1 MKAKK
6 LLSLLLA
13 LVMLFALAACNSGET
28 TTDENQDPSG
38 QTNEGDTQTPD
49 EGGAEAMEL
58 RFGQINP
65 KAPLDRTVGTYI
77 QTGQIT
83 EWVYEGMYRINPET
97 GELEPC
103 LAESYDVSEDGL
115 TYTFHLREGVKFHDG
130 TDFTSA
136 DVKYSFER
144 LLTPSTN
151 ALIGEDYNMIVGA
164 VEMMNGEATEL
175 AGLTCPDDYTVVIE
189 TNEVMALTMMFI
201 APTSIYPEEACS
213 EAGADWGL
221 QLNVIGTGPYKLVEN
236 TDTQIIIEKFD
247 EYWGGAD
254 AVQVDRVVYMQYN
267 DTATMQL
274 AYQNG
279 DIDSYII
286 DATQVADFRE
296 TIPDEVKSAPT
307 YGHFFTIMNQS
318 MAPFDDIKVREA
330 FAYAIDLEA
339 ITNDLLNGTLEPASC
354 LLAPSV
360 MGHEGRD
367 VIQYDP
373 EKAKQMLADAG
384 YPDGVSFEAYTT
396 SLTGQGGQMLVA
408 MQAQAQPA
416 GFTMEITQVDA
427 ATWTEM
433 RNSGQ
438 VPFALGN
445 WYLGIPEADGILYGF
460 FHSSNN
466 KYFSVM
472 YENEEYDA
480 LVESARLELDTDKRI
495 ELYKQA
501 DDMLVL
507 EDFVTTP
514 ICYPTSFYLVKPY
527 VQNFEM
533 YNSVL
538 PLWDCTV
545 DMSAK

>member
-103 LAESYDVSEDGL
+103 LAESYEVSEDGL

-201 APTSIYPEEACS
+201 APTPIYPEEACS

-221 QLNVIGTGPYKLVEN
+221 QLNAIGTGPYKLVEN

-267 DTATMQL
+267 DNATMQL

-339 ITNDLLNGTLEPASC
+339 ITSDLLNGTMEPASC

-360 MGHEGRD
+360 MGHEERD

-408 MQAQAQPA
+408 MQAQAEPA

-480 LVESARLELDTDKRI
+480 LVESARLELDTEKRTEI
-495 ELYKQA
+495 YKQA

>member
-201 APTSIYPEEACS
+201 APTPIYPEEACS

-339 ITNDLLNGTLEPASC
+339 ITNDLLNGTMEPASC

-533 YNSVL
+533 YNTVL

>member
-1 MKAKK
+1 MNAKK

-13 LVMLFALAACNSGET
+13 LGLLFALAACNNGEPT
-28 TTDENQDPSG
+28 EDPQTPDDGQTTDQG
-38 QTNEGDTQTPD
+38 TTQTPED
-49 EGGAEAMEL
+49 DGEPMEL

-65 KAPLDRTVGTYI
+65 KAPLDRTVGTYL
-77 QTGQIT
+77 QTSQIT
-83 EWVYEGMYRINPET
+83 EWVYQGMYQINPET
-97 GELEPC
+97 SELEPC
-103 LAESYDVSEDGL
+103 LAESYEVSEDGL
-115 TYTFHLREGVKFHDG
+115 TYTFHLRQGVKFHDG

-144 LLTPSTN
+144 LLTPETN

-164 VEMMNGEATEL
+164 VEMQNGEATEL

-189 TNEVMALTMMFI
+189 TNEVMALTMPFI
-201 APTSIYPEEACS
+201 APTPIYPEEACS
-213 EAGADWGL
+213 AAGADWGL
-221 QLNVIGTGPYKLVEN
+221 QLNAIGTGPYKLVEN
-236 TDTQIIIEKFD
+236 SDTQIVIEKFD
-247 EYWGGAD
+247 GYWGGAD
-254 AVQVDRVVYMQYN
+254 AVKVDRVVYKQY
-267 DTATMQL
+267 DETATMQL

-279 DIDSYII
+279 DIDSYIV
-286 DATQVADFRE
+286 DATQVSEFQQ
-296 TIPDEVKSAPT
+296 TIPDEVKSFPT
-307 YGHFFTIMNQS
+307 YGHFFTMMNQS

-330 FAYAIDLEA
+330 FAYAIDVEA
-339 ITNDLLNGTLEPASC
+339 ITNDLLGGTMEPASC

-360 MGHEGRD
+360 MGHVERD
-367 VIQYDP
+367 VIKYDP

-384 YPDGVSFEAYTT
+384 YPNGVEFEAYTT
-396 SLTGQGGQMLVA
+396 NLASQGGQMLVA
-408 MQAQAQPA
+408 MQAQAEPA
-416 GFTMEITQVDA
+416 GFTMKITQVDS

-438 VPFALGN
+438 VPFAIGN

-466 KYFSVM
+466 NYFSIM
-472 YENEEYDA
+472 YQSEEYDA
-480 LVESARLELDTDKRI
+480 LVESARRELDTDKRI

-527 VQNFEM
+527 VQDFEM
-533 YNSVL
+533 YNNVL
-538 PLWDCTV
+538 PLWDCSV
-545 DMSAK
+545 DMSAR

>member
-38 QTNEGDTQTPD
+38 QTNEGETQTPD

-201 APTSIYPEEACS
+201 APTPIYPEEACS

-221 QLNVIGTGPYKLVEN
+221 QLNAIGTGPYKLVEN

-339 ITNDLLNGTLEPASC
+339 ITNDLLNGTMEPASC

>member
-13 LVMLFALAACNSGET
+13 LAMLFALAACNSGET

-103 LAESYDVSEDGL
+103 LAESYDISEDGL

-201 APTSIYPEEACS
+201 APTPIYPEEACS

-339 ITNDLLNGTLEPASC
+339 ITNDLLNGTMEPASC

-480 LVESARLELDTDKRI
+480 LVESARLELDTEKRTEI
-495 ELYKQA
+495 YKQA

>member
-201 APTSIYPEEACS
+201 APTPIYPEEACS

-339 ITNDLLNGTLEPASC
+339 ITNDLLNGTMEPASC

>member
-339 ITNDLLNGTLEPASC
+339 ITNDLLNGTMEPASC

-416 GFTMEITQVDA
+416 GFTMEIPQVDA

-533 YNSVL
+533 YNTVL

>member
-83 EWVYEGMYRINPET
+83 EWVYEGLYRINPET
-97 GELEPC
+97 GKLEPC
-103 LAESYDVSEDGL
+103 LAESYEVSEDGL

-201 APTSIYPEEACS
+201 APTPIYPEEACS

-221 QLNVIGTGPYKLVEN
+221 QLNAIGTGPYRLVEN
-236 TDTQIIIEKFD
+236 TDTQIVIEKFD

-254 AVQVDRVVYMQYN
+254 AVQVDRVVFMQYN

-286 DATQVADFRE
+286 DATLVADFKE
-296 TIPDEVKSAPT
+296 TIPDEVKSFPT

-339 ITNDLLNGTLEPASC
+339 ITNDLLNGTMEPASC

-408 MQAQAQPA
+408 MQSQAEPA

-480 LVESARLELDTDKRI
+480 LVESARLELDTEKRTEI
-495 ELYKQA
+495 YKQA

-514 ICYPTSFYLVKPY
+514 ICYPTSFYLLKPY

>member
-38 QTNEGDTQTPD
+38 QTNEGETQTPD

-175 AGLTCPDDYTVVIE
+175 AGLTCPDDYT
-189 TNEVMALTMMFI
+189 EVMALTMMFI
-201 APTSIYPEEACS
+201 APTPIYPEEACS

-339 ITNDLLNGTLEPASC
+339 ITNDLLNGTMEPASC

>member
-38 QTNEGDTQTPD
+38 QTNEGETQTPD

-201 APTSIYPEEACS
+201 APTPIYPEEACS

-339 ITNDLLNGTLEPASC
+339 ITNDLLNGTMEPASC

>member
-28 TTDENQDPSG
+28 TTAENQDPSG
-38 QTNEGDTQTPD
+38 QTNEGETQTPD

-83 EWVYEGMYRINPET
+83 EWVYEGLYRINPET

-201 APTSIYPEEACS
+201 APTPIYPEEACS

-339 ITNDLLNGTLEPASC
+339 ITNDLLNGTMEPASC

>member
-13 LVMLFALAACNSGET
+13 LAMLFALAACNSGET

-38 QTNEGDTQTPD
+38 QTNEGETQTPD

-201 APTSIYPEEACS
+201 APTPIYPEEACS

-339 ITNDLLNGTLEPASC
+339 ITNDLLNGTMEPASC

>member
-103 LAESYDVSEDGL
+103 LAESYEVSEDGL

-189 TNEVMALTMMFI
+189 TNEVLALTMMLI
-201 APTSIYPEEACS
+201 SPTPIYPEEACS

-221 QLNVIGTGPYKLVEN
+221 QLNAIGTGPYKLVEN
-236 TDTQIIIEKFD
+236 TDTQIVIEKFD
-247 EYWGGAD
+247 GYWGGAD
-254 AVQVDRVVYMQYN
+254 AVQVDRVVFMQYD

-286 DATQVADFRE
+286 DATQVADFQE
-296 TIPDEVKSAPT
+296 TIPDEVKSFPT
-307 YGHFFTIMNQS
+307 YGHFFTIMNQTIE
-318 MAPFDDIKVREA
+318 PFNDIKVREA

-339 ITNDLLNGTLEPASC
+339 ITGDLLNGTMEPASC
-354 LLAPSV
+354 LLAPTV
-360 MGHEGRD
+360 MGHEGRE
-367 VIQYDP
+367 VIKYDP

-408 MQAQAQPA
+408 MQAQAEPA
-416 GFTMEITQVDA
+416 GFTMEITQVDS

-445 WYLGIPEADGILYGF
+445 WYLGTPEADSILHGF

-472 YENEEYDA
+472 YESEEYDA
-480 LVESARLELDTDKRI
+480 LVEAARHELDTEKRI

-514 ICYPTSFYLVKPY
+514 ICYPTSFYLLKPY
-527 VQNFEM
+527 VQNFNM

>member
-13 LVMLFALAACNSGET
+13 LVMLFALAACNSGEA

-38 QTNEGDTQTPD
+38 QTNEGETQTPD

-201 APTSIYPEEACS
+201 APTPIYPEEACS

-339 ITNDLLNGTLEPASC
+339 ITNDLLNGTMEPASC

>member
-38 QTNEGDTQTPD
+38 QTNEGETQTPD

-130 TDFTSA
+130 FDFSSS

-201 APTSIYPEEACS
+201 APTPIYPEEACS

-339 ITNDLLNGTLEPASC
+339 ITNDLLNGTMEPASC

>member
-339 ITNDLLNGTLEPASC
+339 ITNDLLNGTMEPASC

-533 YNSVL
+533 YNTVL

>member
-318 MAPFDDIKVREA
+318 TAPFDDIKVREA

-339 ITNDLLNGTLEPASC
+339 ITNDLLNGTMEPASC

-533 YNSVL
+533 YNTVL